1 MDLEAKLRK
10 IHKDIIATISVDGL
24 FVNHPDFDF
33 EIEFDRKDETDDEL
47 VEIVTN
53 FFSYEYQEGQYI
65 RKIDYQ
71 EIVIDITTYSPIWYD
86 ENFEIPTQGNIE
98 NKIHYQ
104 IGEISKDFEIF
115 LKNNIL
121 WEGFDAHYF
130 RSLKI
135 YSVNTQLKLSEKKDL
150 DKAYMEILNSIF
162 FDLHYKNNL
171 KLSTIDLS
179 DLEKYDFDNHEE
191 PEIEDVE
198 DTSVVYGK
206 YDTDLVSYYNRAVNM
221 SDSEFKYLAYFQ
233 VLECIFDE
241 VYKYE
246 TIEDVK
252 GILQSNWFSNRKNE
266 DIGAIIDIVD
276 RYNKDKND
284 RNKTKLVL
292 DKFFKGELHDEAY
305 FLVNKEI
312 SELLFE
318 MKLFQK
324 ESELKDCQKLANIIY
339 DFRCECTHS
348 NRSYPIKNTT
358 VISNDNLSQYLLLIR
373 KVSERI
379 ILNYGKSST

>member
-1 MDLEAKLRK
+1 MELEEKLKK
-10 IHKDIIATISVDGL
+10 IHKDITVTITVDGL
-24 FVNHPDFDF
+24 FVVHPDFDN
-33 EIEFDRKDETDDEL
+33 EIEFDKDEETDDEL
-47 VEIVTN
+47 VEIVTD
-53 FFSYEYQEGQYI
+53 FFNYEYQDGQYI
-65 RKIDYQ
+65 RKKDYQ
-71 EIVIDITTYSPIWYD
+71 EIVIDVSTYSPIWFD

-115 LKNNIL
+115 LKNNIF
-121 WEGFDAHYF
+121 WEGFDTQYF

-135 YSVNTQLKLSEKKDL
+135 YSVNTQLKISEKKDL
-150 DKAYMEILNSIF
+150 DKAYTEILNSIF
-162 FDLHYKNNL
+162 FDLHYKNDL

-179 DLEKYDFDNHEE
+179 DSEKYDFDHHEE

-206 YDTDLVSYYNRAVNM
+206 YDTDLLSYYNRAVNM

-252 GILQSNWFSNRKNE
+252 GILQSNWFSNRKND

-312 SELLFE
+312 SELLIE
-318 MKLFQK
+318 MKLIQK
-324 ESELKDCQKLANIIY
+324 ETELKDCQKLANIIY

-379 ILNYGKSST
+379 ILNYGKSGA